1 MPNDDL
7 IETVDAEPMLS
18 VDTRLA
24 GLPAELPAHLAAE
37 LAELLEDVERY
48 AAAAQALNTAR
59 AYASDWSQF
68 QAWCDRYRLES
79 LPASAAVIGLY
90 VTSLAKRGLAL
101 STIRRRAAAIARAH
115 RQAEHLPA
123 TSDPRVLTVMEGIAR
138 VHGSAPHKKTALLRD
153 PLLELVD
160 RIDPSA
166 TVGLRDRA
174 LLLLGFAV
182 GLRRSELVALAVED
196 LSPSPDGLRIRIAR
210 SKTDQHSH
218 HDRDRLKREIAPIQT
233 DLRQLLEEASPK
245 SKRTR
250 WHRRFANNLLKVW
263 PALWTFTTIDGVEPT
278 NNPAERALRA
288 PVIHRKVSLGTQ
300 SKDGERF
307 AERALSAAATVLPTP
322 RAPTSTSGVGMRL
335 SSAAVAIASSTSS
348 RISSRPAS
356 TAGGM
361 LNPGRYGRSAR
372 SDAIA
377 TRIRTD
383 TWDNNG

>member
-1 MPNDDL
+1 MRWWH
-7 IETVDAEPMLS
+7 ETRPGRPE
-18 VDTRLA
+18 RLLA
-24 GLPAELPAHLAAE
+24 AARSLKVRHPAIHLAAE
-37 LAELLEDVERY
+37 LAELIEDAERY
-48 AAAAQALNTAR
+48 TAAAQALNTTR

-196 LSPSPDGLRIRIAR
+196 LSPPRRPADPD
-210 SKTDQHSH
+210 
-218 HDRDRLKREIAPIQT
+218 
-233 DLRQLLEEASPK
+233 
-245 SKRTR
+245 
-250 WHRRFANNLLKVW
+250 
-263 PALWTFTTIDGVEPT
+263 
-278 NNPAERALRA
+278 RALKDRPARRRPGAPGRLGRA
-288 PVIHRKVSLGTQ
+288 
-300 SKDGERF
+300 
-307 AERALSAAATVLPTP
+307 AAALPGPSAA
-322 RAPTSTSGVGMRL
+322 RL
-335 SSAAVAIASSTSS
+335 D
-348 RISSRPAS
+348 RR
-356 TAGGM
+356 
-361 LNPGRYGRSAR
+361 R
-372 SDAIA
+372 
-377 TRIRTD
+377 
-383 TWDNNG
+383 